1 MKRILCL
8 FIIVFSMF
16 LYKNVFALDPQV
28 KYYAY
33 FTEPMVGE
41 EPDDKARLVIKDLDD
56 NVLIDDVFDIVWHSC
71 DYGFSCNYFEE
82 PDVFRDDLLY
92 VFDIRD
98 EELSNSVFSS
108 FFIVEQY
115 INDVLI
121 SNEIPGIYI
130 VPLPPR
136 KYDNTASGLVQIS
149 DISLDSKSTTTS
161 ITETPS
167 FKDLN
172 VSFGFDF
179 VNKDDFAK
187 FRVVVKNDDSI
198 DYTLKSNSM
207 FSDSGYVKYDLNFDD
222 GSDIIK
228 AGSEKTFY
236 ITAKYVKE
244 VPEEKLNN
252 GVYTESNNSKLVFT
266 SEKIVNPSTNTKMFL
281 IIGLLLIIMVG
292 VGFVRINGKEVKMM
306 MIVVITILM
315 IIPISINALSEIS
328 IDVKA
333 NVKVQKA
340 KEFCVVSGE
349 VHCNVDGFINEKIV
363 YYSYLPGTTFSDILV
378 NNHRNITG
386 LDYFFIN
393 PNGKVSFFNDY
404 INADNFTVSNYNL
417 NDPVLDSSQG
427 CYVGVI
433 DYSNDCA

>member
-1 MKRILCL
+1 
-8 FIIVFSMF
+8 MF

-56 NVLIDDVFDIVWHSC
+56 NVLIDDVYDIVWHSC
-71 DYGFSCNYFEE
+71 DYSFSCNYSEE
-82 PDVFRDDLLY
+82 SDIFSDDLLY
-92 VFDIRD
+92 IFNVID
-98 EELSNSVFSS
+98 EDFNNILFNSY
-108 FFIVEQY
+108 IVEQY
-115 INDVLI
+115 INDVLM
-121 SNEIPGIYI
+121 SSKIPHNCIA
-130 VPLPPR
+130 PLPPR
-136 KYDNTASGLVQIS
+136 KYDNTASGLVKIS

-187 FRVVVKNDDSI
+187 YKVVVKNDDSI

-222 GSDIIK
+222 DSDIIK

-244 VPEEKLNN
+244 VPEEELNN

-266 SEKIVNPSTNTKMFL
+266 SEKMVNPSTNTKMFL
-281 IIGLLLIIMVG
+281 IIGLLLVIMVG
-292 VGFVRINGKEVKMM
+292 VGFVRINSKEVKIMM
-306 MIVVITILM
+306 MIVITILM

-340 KEFCVVSGE
+340 KEFCVISG
-349 VHCNVDGFINEKIV
+349 VLNCSAPSDLVTST
-363 YYSYLPGTTFSDILV
+363 YYYLPGTTFADILV
-378 NNHRNITG
+378 NNHNNITD
-386 LDYFFIN
+386 LDYSFISLN
-393 PNGKVSFFNDY
+393 RGVEFYNDY
-404 INADNFTVSNYNL
+404 FIRGFSLESDYSI
-417 NDPVLDSSQG
+417 NDPILDSSQG
-427 CYVGVI
+427 CYAGNI
-433 DYSNDCA
+433 DDSNACA